1 MGTLIPMG
9 AGLAS
14 LGTGDIST
22 LSQTIIVPFD
32 TTVVGVGSGAV
43 AYSISKVRKRWYEEY
58 ISNLDALADV
68 TLETVKKIK

>member
-43 AYSISKVRKRWYEEY
+43 AYSISKVRKR
-58 ISNLDALADV
+58 
-68 TLETVKKIK
+68 